1 MYQIYLPPYGRGDIL
16 HISRLLRKREIC
28 GNISPRAGRD
38 IQIHTGV
45 IAYINQS
52 LLIINAC
59 KRLENKA
66 NVDMCNVSSKNKNS
80 MIGFGSPFLLV
91 KREGECM

>member
-1 MYQIYLPPYGRGDIL
+1 MYQIYRPPYGRGDIL

-45 IAYINQS
+45 IAYINHS
-52 LLIINAC
+52 LLIINAST
-59 KRLENKA
+59 RLENKA
-66 NVDMCNVSSKNKNS
+66 NVYMCNVSPNRL
-80 MIGFGSPFLLV
+80 IGFGSPFLLV